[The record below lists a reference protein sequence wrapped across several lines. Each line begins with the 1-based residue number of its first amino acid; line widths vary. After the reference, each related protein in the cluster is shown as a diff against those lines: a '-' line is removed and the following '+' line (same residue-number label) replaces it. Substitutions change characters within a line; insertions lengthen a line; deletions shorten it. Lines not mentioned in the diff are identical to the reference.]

1 MREYLPI
8 ISIGGVIGIFAI
20 IFTVAYLSIK
30 DKKEAIG
37 FDRNM
42 KDSEIMKRLLIYAKP
57 YWKSFAAVLILVLFS
72 IASDVISPLM
82 VGYIQDMIKTDF
94 ALKDLFVL
102 VGVYAAILVFSM
114 VSMYVQ
120 AIVLQKTGQKIPRE
134 NKIHRYVHHCL

>member
-8 ISIGGVIGIFAI
+8 ISVGGVIGIFAI
-20 IFTVAYLSIK
+20 IFIVAYLSIK

-57 YWKSFAAVLILVLFS
+57 YWKNFAAVFVLVIFS

-94 ALKDLFVL
+94 ELKDLFVL
-102 VGVYAAILVFSM
+102 VGVYAAILVF
-114 VSMYVQ
+114 
-120 AIVLQKTGQKIPRE
+120 
-134 NKIHRYVHHCL
+134 